1 MGVSNVVDDA
11 DFEDTIIKESGETRI
26 CRNIEIF
33 YHQQKEER
41 FLPKTSAGLESLCC
55 LLPLGRTTQRNNI
68 SSPLPLKTYRMMIV
82 VQTALEFLNIK

>member
-1 MGVSNVVDDA
+1 MEVSNVVDDA

-26 CRNIEIF
+26 FRNIEIF

-41 FLPKTSAGLESLCC
+41 FLPKTSAGFESLCR

-68 SSPLPLKTYRMMIV
+68 SSPLPLKIYRMMIV
-82 VQTALEFLNIK
+82 VQTALEF